1 MVKGA
6 QWRPLSVV
14 AVPLLQEENGG
25 EQEKEEQKK
34 GDKKEEKKREEKKPG
49 DMSETETSR
58 QTIRRVSF
66 TKQDIKAAIDIQRYG
81 RGHAGR
87 ARAKF
92 KSETKQQVLV
102 IEKRRRDQQEQE
114 QEQQAQEEKEEE
126 EDGDKA
132 TMLNNKKIRR
142 RRQQPPRKKYQ
153 YTESPVNDV
162 FHALSQRSNKLRASD
177 LLRSMTSP
185 RLIEFVRPLT
195 RLMDSLLPTMTTTAS
210 TTQDNDTSSRREVV
224 RSSKI
229 LRSLLVPGK
238 YQQMFQ
244 SMVQH
249 ATSTRSMEGGEK
261 IKSYLTLTDFE
272 QMCWYGLPMEMEK
285 KNEEKKEIEK
295 EDDEKEKNISES
307 DKETSM
313 RQQHFMEKTDCR
325 TTRIMVALFKNI
337 LLPVNGR
344 SYDLKKILLPVTRKT
359 SANVSSQSPSKEEL
373 FTPAS
378 PASPA
383 SPTLPTLPTLP
394 TSPTL
399 PTLPTLPASLMVPD
413 TSTLTTLVVAEEKS
427 SQSRHTVDTTNIELK
442 KNAKIKKMK
451 RNENTKRR
459 KKKRIQGISLESRKS
474 APFPEWL
481 ALEPTVTPLPPRQ
494 PLSPSTKR
502 HLLIKMPSPS
512 SSSALLDTLEQ
523 EEEIMDQQQQM
534 WVTVDERG
542 EMFVN
547 DTEESEIEQGATQD
561 VVAASEQR
569 YFQPPDLSRKQRR
582 RKKNKGVTKKKKFKK
597 NSKKMQ
603 AGGGQAMPPP
613 QHHDSRNA
621 GFFFEGSTDRNPLL
635 TTHARQQQQQKTS
648 PRVKSKESTTLR
660 NLMTGSNLSLYQA
673 DFMLS
678 VLR

>member
-14 AVPLLQEENGG
+14 AVPPLQEEKGEEQKK
-25 EQEKEEQKK
+25 EQEKEKGKEEQKK
-34 GDKKEEKKREEKKPG
+34 VEQKEEKNKQKDKKSG
-49 DMSETETSR
+49 DMSVTETSR
-58 QTIRRVSF
+58 QTTKRRVSF
-66 TKQDIKAAIDIQRYG
+66 TKQDIKAANDIQRYA

-92 KSETKQQVLV
+92 KSETKQQIFV
-102 IEKRRRDQQEQE
+102 IENRRREQE
-114 QEQQAQEEKEEE
+114 KEEQAQAQEEKEEE
-126 EDGDKA
+126 EDE
-132 TMLNNKKIRR
+132 NNKKVRR

-162 FHALSQRSNKLRASD
+162 FYALSQQSSKLHASD

-195 RLMDSLLPTMTTTAS
+195 RLMDSLLPTMTTAS

-229 LRSLLVPGK
+229 LRSLLVPAK

-249 ATSTRSMEGGEK
+249 AMSARAMEGGE
-261 IKSYLTLTDFE
+261 ITKSYLTLTDFE
-272 QMCWYGLPMEMEK
+272 QMCWYGLPMETEK

-295 EDDEKEKNISES
+295 EEDEKEKKISES

-313 RQQHFMEKTDCR
+313 REEHFMGETDCR
-325 TTRIMVALFKNI
+325 TTRIMIALFKNI

-344 SYDLKKILLPVTRKT
+344 SYDLKKKLLPVNSRKT

-383 SPTLPTLPTLP
+383 SPTLPTV
-394 TSPTL
+394 S
-399 PTLPTLPASLMVPD
+399 TLPASLMVPD
-413 TSTLTTLVVAEEKS
+413 TSTLTTLVLAEEKS
-427 SQSRHTVDTTNIELK
+427 SQGRHAVDKGNIELK
-442 KNAKIKKMK
+442 KNEKINETSGKKMK
-451 RNENTKRR
+451 RNKNIKRR
-459 KKKRIQGISLESRKS
+459 RKRRTQGISLESRKS

-481 ALEPTVTPLPPRQ
+481 ALEPAVTPLPPRQ
-494 PLSPSTKR
+494 PPLSPSTKR

-523 EEEIMDQQQQM
+523 EEEIMDQEQQM
-534 WVTVDERG
+534 WVTVDDRG

-547 DTEESEIEQGATQD
+547 DIEESQKKEGSMQD
-561 VVAASEQR
+561 VVAASGKR

-582 RKKNKGVTKKKKFKK
+582 RKKNKIKVTKKKKFKK

-603 AGGGQAMPPP
+603 AGGQAMSPPL
-613 QHHDSRNA
+613 HHDSRNA

-648 PRVKSKESTTLR
+648 PRVKSKQSTTLR